1 MKSRWALS
9 FVQTKSR
16 VRALA
21 VPAVLALALAGC
33 GGGSDEQAGG
43 EAGAVQIGA
52 LFAMTGEGSFYG
64 DVMSKGSQIAVD
76 QVNAGGG
83 AEGHQFELQ
92 VEDHRSGNVDAAV
105 SAARK
110 LVNIDGT
117 GVVLSSFTA
126 PTVAVQPMAV
136 DQGVL
141 LLNGGGVGDD
151 LVGKEHLFNNRMLG
165 KQLLPSL
172 VGWAV
177 EQHGA
182 QRVATIFWND
192 AAGTSDNEAVKEGCQ
207 AAGCQVV
214 AEEPH
219 EIGATDYATQL
230 ARIRAA
236 DPQLLVIGS
245 YGNDVGY
252 IIQQARR
259 LGLTVPIIGNEWTPD
274 AAKVAGPAMDG
285 YVAIIDRFDP
295 SSGDPEGTA
304 FAQEYQQR
312 FGAAPEFY
320 AANYYDLVRFVL
332 PDLVAMAGQAG
343 RDPTEPGVLAEEM
356 TAAVQQGHEFGTVY
370 GESMTFH
377 PDGTVEKPAAVFR
390 ADGQGKITPI
400 ATFTDGRI
408 VPAAG

>member
-1 MKSRWALS
+1 MKSRQVLSRARWA
-9 FVQTKSR
+9 
-16 VRALA
+16 ALGA
-21 VPAVLALALAGC
+21 AFALVAAGC
-33 GGGSDEQAGG
+33 GGGSEGGPGGGAGPLP
-43 EAGAVQIGA
+43 IGA

-64 DVMSKGSQIAVD
+64 DVMSKGSQIAID

-83 AEGHQFELQ
+83 VEGHPLELQ

-110 LVNIDGT
+110 LLNVDGAT
-117 GVVLSSFTA
+117 VLLSSFTA
-126 PTVAVQPMAV
+126 PTVAVRPIAV

-141 LLNGGGVGDD
+141 VLNGGGVGDD
-151 LVGKEHLFNNRMLG
+151 LVGQENLFNNRMLG

-172 VGWAV
+172 VEWAV

-192 AAGTSDNEAVKEGCQ
+192 AAGMSDNEAVKEGCQ

-219 EIGATDYATQL
+219 EIGTTDYSTQL
-230 ARIRAA
+230 ARIRSANP
-236 DPQLLVIGS
+236 DLMVIGS

-259 LGLTVPIIGNEWTPD
+259 LGMTAPIIGNEWTPD
-274 AAKVAGPAMDG
+274 AASIAGPAMEG

-295 SSGDPEGTA
+295 STADPEGSA

-312 FGAAPEFY
+312 FGTAPEFY
-320 AANYYDLVRFVL
+320 AANYYDLIRFVL
-332 PDLVAMAGQAG
+332 PDLAAMATQAG
-343 RDPTEPGVLAEEM
+343 QDPTEPGVLAEQM
-356 TAAVQQGHEFGTVY
+356 AAAVQQGHEFGTVY
-370 GESMTFH
+370 GEAMTFN
-377 PDGTVEKPAAVFR
+377 PDGTVEKPAAVFE
-390 ADGQGKITPI
+390 ADGAGQIAPI
-400 ATFTDGRI
+400 ATFEDGQI
-408 VPAAG
+408 VPAGG

>member
-1 MKSRWALS
+1 MAGAAVAL
-9 FVQTKSR
+9 V
-16 VRALA
+16 
-21 VPAVLALALAGC
+21 LAGC
-33 GGGSDEQAGG
+33 GDGGGTGG
-43 EAGAVQIGA
+43 GAEPLQVGA

-64 DVMSKGSQIAVD
+64 DVMSKGSQVAVD

-83 AEGHQFELQ
+83 AEGHTFELQ

-110 LVNIDGT
+110 LLNVDGAT
-117 GVVLSSFTA
+117 VLLSSFTA

-151 LVGKEHLFNNRMLG
+151 LVGVANLYNNRMLG

-172 VGWAV
+172 VSWTA
-177 EQHGA
+177 QQSGA

-192 AAGTSDNEAVKEGCQ
+192 AAGTSDNEAVKEGCRT
-207 AAGCQVV
+207 AGCQVV

-219 EIGATDYATQL
+219 EVGATDYATQL
-230 ARIRAA
+230 ARIRSA
-236 DPQLLVIGS
+236 DPDLLVIGS

-259 LGLTVPIIGNEWTPD
+259 LGMMVPIIGNEWTPD
-274 AAKVAGPAMDG
+274 AAAVAGAAMEG

-295 SSGDPEGTA
+295 AASDPEGAA

-312 FGAAPEFY
+312 FGVAPEFY
-320 AANYYDLVRFVL
+320 AANYYDLLRFVL
-332 PDLVAMAGQAG
+332 PDLIAMATRAGQ
-343 RDPTEPGVLAEEM
+343 DPTQPGVLADQM
-356 TAAVQQGHEFGTVY
+356 AAAVAQGHEFGTVY
-370 GESMTFH
+370 GETMTFN
-377 PDGTVEKPAAVFR
+377 PDGTVEKPAAVFA
-390 ADGQGKITPI
+390 ADGAGRITPI
-400 ATFTDGRI
+400 ASFDDGRI
-408 VPAAG
+408 VPAGG